1 MGPMAKMM
9 VCGMLAVAGALVAH
23 AVRAAEPDLVVY
35 TESYPPYNFMGDDG
49 AVAGSATEKVRQVL
63 DAAGFTYRFRL
74 MPWPRALL
82 FARTEQN
89 ALIFSMTRTPAR
101 EAQYDWLVP
110 IADADFRVFKHA
122 GDGRPITFEAI
133 RDGQFSGAC
142 VSGDLTCDLL
152 RYIGLPEDRLTLVTN
167 NTTGDF
173 RMVAAGR
180 ADIYISEASVNRR
193 LRRQEGFAQDLTI
206 PVMRL
211 EGEYG
216 FYLVAGLHVAP
227 AVRQRVRATYER
239 LKREGRYDLLL
250 LTDEDR

>member
-1 MGPMAKMM
+1 MC
-9 VCGMLAVAGALVAH
+9 VVLAVAGALVSH
-23 AVRAAEPDLVVY
+23 ALRAAEPDLVVY
-35 TESYPPYNFMGDDG
+35 TESYPPYNYMGDDG
-49 AVAGSATEKVRQVL
+49 SVAGSATEKVRQIL
-63 DAAGFTYRFRL
+63 DAAGLTYRLRL

-82 FARTEQN
+82 FARTEEN
-89 ALIFSMTRTPAR
+89 ALIFSMTRTPGR

-122 GDGRPITFEAI
+122 GDGRAITLEAI
-133 RDGQFSGAC
+133 RGGHFSGAC

-152 RYIGLPEDRLTLVTN
+152 RHIGLPENRLTLVTN

-193 LRRQEGFAQDLTI
+193 LRRQEGFAQDLTV

-211 EGEYG
+211 QGKYG
-216 FYLVAGLHVAP
+216 FYLVAGLHVP
-227 AVRQRVRATYER
+227 SEIRQRVRASYEW
-239 LKREGRYDLLL
+239 LLREGRYELLL
-250 LTDEDR
+250 LTDKDK